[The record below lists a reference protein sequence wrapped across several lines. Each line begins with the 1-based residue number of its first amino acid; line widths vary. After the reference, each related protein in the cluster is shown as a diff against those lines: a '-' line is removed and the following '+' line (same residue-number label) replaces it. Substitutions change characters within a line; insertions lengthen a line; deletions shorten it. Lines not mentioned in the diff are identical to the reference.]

1 MEVKITDA
9 VYIKVDW
16 SYATLSSSCLEESE
30 TDAAH
35 GWRGETLSLVQSLNR
50 VYLYAKHRQIS
61 SPLSF
66 FPLFK
71 LNGWGKIL
79 PNRIKFPRKGV
90 EF

>member
-1 MEVKITDA
+1 MEVKITGA

-50 VYLYAKHRQIS
+50 VYLPNTDTFVASLSRS
-61 SPLSF
+61 SLC
-66 FPLFK
+66 
-71 LNGWGKIL
+71 LN
-79 PNRIKFPRKGV
+79 
-90 EF
+90 

>member
-35 GWRGETLSLVQSLNR
+35 GWRGETLSFVQSLNR
-50 VYLYAKHRQIS
+50 VYL
-61 SPLSF
+61 
-66 FPLFK
+66 
-71 LNGWGKIL
+71 
-79 PNRIKFPRKGV
+79 
-90 EF
+90 